1 MCDEYM
7 ATRNEIK
14 LHLAIVA
21 ELGCIICYKMGYQDT
36 PAEIHHI
43 QEKYMMGKKSDYL
56 ETIPLCPYHHRT
68 SNESYHYS
76 PKAFTEKW
84 GTQKELLQE
93 TKDMLYGRQN

>member
-1 MCDEYM
+1 M

-14 LHLAIVA
+14 LHLAIVS
-21 ELGCIICYKMGYQDT
+21 ELGCIICRKMGYLDT

-43 QEKYMMGKKSDYL
+43 KDGYGMSKKSGHL

-84 GTQKELLQE
+84 GTQQELLQE
-93 TKDMLYGRQN
+93 TKDLLYGRQN

>member
-1 MCDEYM
+1 M
-7 ATRNEIK
+7 ATQKEIK

-21 ELGCIICYKMGYQDT
+21 ELGCIVCHKMGYSDT

-43 QEKYMMGKKSDYL
+43 KNGSGLGKKATYL

-68 SNESYHYS
+68 SEEAYHHS
-76 PKAFTEKW
+76 PKNFTSKW
-84 GTQKELLQE
+84 GTQEELLQE

>member
-1 MCDEYM
+1 M
-7 ATRNEIK
+7 ATQKEIK

-21 ELGCIICYKMGYQDT
+21 EMGCIICHRMGFPDT

-43 QEKYMMGKKSDYL
+43 HNKFMLGKKSDYL
-56 ETIPLCPYHHRT
+56 HTVPLCPHHHRT
-68 SNESYHYS
+68 SDESYHYS

-84 GTQKELLQE
+84 GTQEDLLQA